1 MNIMKIN
8 WGHKILI
15 VYLLFV
21 GGIGFLAIISSQQK
35 FDLVLKDYYGAELK
49 YQEVIDASARAK
61 QLTGGIKLLVNNK
74 TLIIQFPETFKDK
87 EVIGVA
93 HLYFA
98 ADQNKDFTQNINGA
112 NAKVSIPLLQNMK
125 GNYTLKLDLV
135 KEGVSYY
142 YEQKI
147 FL

>member
-1 MNIMKIN
+1 MKMN
-8 WGHKILI
+8 WGHKIVI

-21 GGIGFLAIISSQQK
+21 GGIVFLAIISSQQK
-35 FDLVLKDYYGAELK
+35 FDLVQKDYYGAELK
-49 YQEVIDASARAK
+49 YQEVIDASVRAQK
-61 QLTGGIKLLVNNK
+61 QIGGIKLLVNDK
-74 TLIIQFPETFKDK
+74 TLTIQLPDTFKDK
-87 EVIGVA
+87 EVVGVA

-98 ADQNKDFTQNINGA
+98 ADENKDIIKTFKCSDA
-112 NAKVSIPLLQNMK
+112 LLTLPIMPTMK

-135 KEGVSYY
+135 KEGVSFY